1 MSEQLFGSSYH
12 TVGSTSEDLLLKT
25 RGHVKVQIGNVFKD
39 LLDLDSNNYSITA
52 DGTSVYITVNGKQ
65 YKLTPSS

>member
-25 RGHVKVQIGNVFKD
+25 RGHIKVQIGNTFKD
-39 LLDLDSNNYSITA
+39 LVNDNDYSINA

-65 YKLTPSS
+65 YKLTPTS

>member
-25 RGHVKVQIGNVFKD
+25 RGHIKVQIGNMFKD
-39 LLDLDSNNYSITA
+39 LVNDNDYSITA

-65 YKLTPSS
+65 YKLTPTS

>member
-25 RGHVKVQIGNVFKD
+25 RGHIKVQIGNTFKD
-39 LLDLDSNNYSITA
+39 LLDDNDYSITA
-52 DGTSVYITVNGKQ
+52 DGTCVYITVNGKQ
-65 YKLTPSS
+65 YKLTPAS

>member
-25 RGHVKVQIGNVFKD
+25 RGHIKVQIGNTFKD
-39 LLDLDSNNYSITA
+39 LLDDNDYSITA
-52 DGTSVYITVNGKQ
+52 DGTNVYITVNGKQ
-65 YKLTPSS
+65 YKLTPAS

>member
-1 MSEQLFGSSYH
+1 MSEQLFVSSYH

-25 RGHVKVQIGNVFKD
+25 RGHIKVQIGNTFKD
-39 LLDLDSNNYSITA
+39 LVNDNDYSITA

-65 YKLTPSS
+65 YKLTPAS

>member
-12 TVGSTSEDLLLKT
+12 TVGSNSEDLLLKR
-25 RGHVKVQIGNVFKD
+25 RGHIKVQIGNTFKD
-39 LLDLDSNNYSITA
+39 LINDNDYSITA

-65 YKLTPSS
+65 YKLTPAS

>member
-25 RGHVKVQIGNVFKD
+25 RGHIKVQIGNTFKD
-39 LLDLDSNNYSITA
+39 LVNDNDYSITA
-52 DGTSVYITVNGKQ
+52 DGTNVYITVNGKQ
-65 YKLTPSS
+65 YKLTPAS

>member
-25 RGHVKVQIGNVFKD
+25 RGHIKVQIGNTFKD
-39 LLDLDSNNYSITA
+39 LVNDNDYSITA
-52 DGTSVYITVNGKQ
+52 DGTNVYITVNGKQ
-65 YKLTPSS
+65 YKLTPTS